1 MSLAAVSNLGN
12 DENYTGH
19 PLAAV
24 NFYTFGLLAWDP
36 KIDPEAAVSRW
47 SRLTYGFASEA
58 EKELTGLLLSSR
70 RIYEKYTAPLG
81 IGWMV
86 NPHDHYGPNPSGYEY
101 DLWGTY
107 HKADRNAVGID
118 RTAKGTG
125 YLSQYPEEIRKKY
138 EDPETCPDLYL
149 LFYHRLPYTFRM
161 RDGRTLIQRIY
172 DDHFEG
178 LEETRALAE
187 KLLALP
193 FPEPDAGVIRER
205 MEKQLYNARE
215 WCDIINTFFHRLSG
229 IPDAH
234 GRTIYD

>member
-1 MSLAAVSNLGN
+1 
-12 DENYTGH
+12 
-19 PLAAV
+19 
-24 NFYTFGLLAWDP
+24 
-36 KIDPEAAVSRW
+36 
-47 SRLTYGFASEA
+47 
-58 EKELTGLLLSSR
+58 
-70 RIYEKYTAPLG
+70 
-81 IGWMV
+81 MV

-118 RTAKGTG
+118 RTEAGTG
-125 YLSQYPEEIRKKY
+125 YLAQYPEEVAKKY
-138 EDPETCPDLYL
+138 RDPDTCPDLYL

-178 LEETRALAE
+178 LEETRAMAGALTG
-187 KLLALP
+187 LP

-229 IPDAH
+229 IPDER